1 MPTRTDKADRPDR
14 SYGKIN
20 WAMVGG
26 WTLLDPADDDAF
38 WALNLMKY
46 HDVAQYRDG
55 RQGISGREA
64 DDAYAPFESLAAVGA
79 AITFVGDVVGQ
90 PLGDPTWDRV
100 AVVRYPSRAA
110 FIAMQE
116 RSEFKEAHEHKAA
129 GMEFTILLS
138 CTPSGPAGTD
148 GGDGQSVLVV
158 DQGGEPA
165 AAGDD
170 LVATFDVE
178 GVVVGDDRTYQRATF
193 LRTDAPVDEVAAA
206 ASAGG
211 EAFVV
216 LLRPF
221 IDGLAASVNG
231 PHDGNLHPPRTS
243 DGA

>member
-1 MPTRTDKADRPDR
+1 MADGPDR

-20 WAMVGG
+20 WEMVGG

-46 HDVAQYRDG
+46 HEVAQYRDG

-64 DDAYAPFESLAAVGA
+64 DDAYAPFESLTAVGA
-79 AITFVGDVVGQ
+79 AITFVGDVAEQ

-116 RSEFKEAHEHKAA
+116 RDEFKEAHEHKEA

-138 CTPSGPAGTD
+138 CTPAGPAGTD
-148 GGDGQSVLVV
+148 GGDGRFVLVV
-158 DQGGEPA
+158 DQGGEPVD
-165 AAGDD
+165 AGDG

-193 LRTDAPVDEVAAA
+193 LRTSDPVDDLTAA
-206 ASAGG
+206 ASASG
-211 EAFVV
+211 ESFV
-216 LLRPF
+216 LLLNPF
-221 IDGLAASVNG
+221 IDGLAASVTG
-231 PHDGNLHPPRTS
+231 PQG
-243 DGA
+243 

>member
-46 HDVAQYRDG
+46 HDVAQYSDG

-79 AITFVGDVVGQ
+79 AIAFVGDVVGQ

-138 CTPSGPAGTD
+138 CTPAGPAGTD

-158 DQGGEPA
+158 DQGGEPV

-178 GVVVGDDRTYQRATF
+178 GGRRSCAR
-193 LRTDAPVDEVAAA
+193 LRRSTMSLRRHRPAARRSSSCSA
-206 ASAGG
+206 RSSTAS
-211 EAFVV
+211 
-216 LLRPF
+216 
-221 IDGLAASVNG
+221 
-231 PHDGNLHPPRTS
+231 LHR
-243 DGA
+243 